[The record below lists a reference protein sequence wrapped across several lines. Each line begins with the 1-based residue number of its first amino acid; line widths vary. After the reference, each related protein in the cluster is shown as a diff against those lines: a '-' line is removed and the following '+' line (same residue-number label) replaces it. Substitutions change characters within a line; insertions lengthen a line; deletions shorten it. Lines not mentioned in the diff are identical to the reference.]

1 MWGDMAICSE
11 KKECGVTEQRAEICR
26 KTGFIQSGA
35 YRTPWV
41 CYCKRI
47 KDQMPEDL
55 KRM

>member
-1 MWGDMAICSE
+1 MAVCSE

-35 YRTPWV
+35 YGTPWV
-41 CYCKRI
+41 CYCRRI